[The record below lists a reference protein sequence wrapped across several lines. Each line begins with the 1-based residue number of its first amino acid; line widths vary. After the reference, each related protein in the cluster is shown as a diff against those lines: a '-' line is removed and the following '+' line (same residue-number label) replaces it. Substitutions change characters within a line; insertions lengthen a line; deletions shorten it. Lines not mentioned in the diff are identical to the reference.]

1 MENIIHLTITRLL
14 LHGYKNLPTICEDL
28 RQAGKKED
36 TPVAVIEWGTTGKQR
51 VVTGTLSTIVSI
63 VKMKIFLTLL

>member
-1 MENIIHLTITRLL
+1 MGIKTYLQFVKTYDKQE
-14 LHGYKNLPTICEDL
+14 
-28 RQAGKKED
+28 KED

-63 VKMKIFLTLL
+63 VKTRIFLILL

>member
-1 MENIIHLTITRLL
+1 MGIE
-14 LHGYKNLPTICEDL
+14 NLPTICENL
-28 RQAGKKED
+28 LQAEKED

-63 VKMKIFLTLL
+63 VKTKIFLILL